1 MFKFPGLLAA
11 LILTAPAAA
20 KPFTADLLVTLNRV
34 SAPAPAP
41 DGKSLLFVMRETD
54 MAANKGRTDIFKLD
68 LVTPLAK
75 PVRLAADPASDSNP
89 AWSRDGKLIY
99 FLSGRGGSSQIWVM
113 NADGTAP
120 RALTKADVDISGFKL
135 SPTEDRIAFWA
146 DVFPD
151 CTTLKCTADRLAEKK
166 VASGR
171 VYDKLFVRH
180 WDTWANGTRAQI
192 FTVPLKTPE
201 AEPVLV
207 SKPLDG
213 DSPSKP
219 NGEGD
224 EIAFSPDGKT
234 LYFTLREAGNTE
246 AWSTNLDIFAVPA
259 DGSTAPKNLTPDLDG
274 QDSVPVPSPDG
285 KKLAW
290 LSMARPKF
298 EADKQRLIVMDLSSG
313 KTEDISKN
321 FDRSAS
327 AMAFTADSKALIV
340 VAQNVGKT
348 LLFRMDA
355 KNGEVTPLTSS
366 GTVAEFALGGNDIF
380 FIRHNLKSPADFYRI
395 AQAGGASVQ
404 LTAVNEEMMA
414 GVDMG
419 EAGQIKFAGW
429 RDEPVYA
436 WIVKPAN
443 FDPAKKYPV
452 AFLVH
457 GGPQGSF
464 GDQFHYRWN
473 AQTYAARGYAVIMV
487 DFHGSTGY
495 GQAFTD
501 SITQDWGGKPLEDL
515 KKGLAATYA
524 KYPWMDAGRA
534 CALGG
539 SYGGYMMAWIASQWA
554 EPFKCL
560 VNHAGIL
567 DKRAMAYTTEELW
580 FDEWENGGM
589 PFEAGVADKI
599 AKDDPVRFVDKWKTP
614 TLVIHGE
621 KDFRVPYTQGIA
633 IFTALQRK
641 GIPSKLLI
649 FPDENHWILKP
660 ANSVQWHSE
669 VLGWLDQWAK

>member
-1 MFKFPGLLAA
+1 MFKIPGLLAA
-11 LILTAPAAA
+11 LILAAPAAA
-20 KPFTADLLVTLNRV
+20 KPFTAELLVTLNRV
-34 SAPAPAP
+34 TAPAPSP

-68 LVTPLAK
+68 TATPAAK
-75 PVRLAADPASDSNP
+75 PVRLAADPASDTSP
-89 AWSRDGKLIY
+89 VWSRDGKLIY
-99 FLSGRGGSSQIWVM
+99 FLSGRSGSSQIWVM

-120 RALTKADVDISGFKL
+120 RALTKSPVDISGFKL
-135 SPTEDRIAFWA
+135 SPTDDRIAFWA

-151 CTTLKCTADRLAEKK
+151 CPTLKCTADRLAEKK
-166 VASGR
+166 PASGR

-180 WDTWANGTRAQI
+180 WDTWATGTRSQI
-192 FTVPLKTPE
+192 FTVPLKTPD
-201 AEPVLV
+201 AEPVMV

-224 EIAFSPDGKT
+224 EIAFSPDGNT
-234 LYFTLREAGNTE
+234 LYFALREAGRTE
-246 AWSTNLDIFAVPA
+246 AWSTNMDIFAVPA
-259 DGSTAPKNLTPDLDG
+259 DGSAAPKNLTPDMDG

-298 EADKQRLIVMDLSSG
+298 EADKQRLMVMDLASG

-327 AMAFTADSKALIV
+327 AMAFTADSKALIIV
-340 VAQNVGKT
+340 VQNIGKT
-348 LLFRMDA
+348 LLLRMDA

-366 GTVAEFALGGNDIF
+366 GTVAEFALGGSDIYF
-380 FIRHNLKSPADFYRI
+380 TRHNLKSPADIYRI
-395 AQAGGASVQ
+395 AQTGGASIQ
-404 LTAVNEEMMA
+404 LTAVNEEMLA

-515 KKGLAATYA
+515 KKGLAAAYA
-524 KYPWMDAGRA
+524 KYPWMDVNRA

-560 VNHAGIL
+560 VNHAGII

-589 PFEAGVADKI
+589 PFEAGVAEKI

-621 KDFRVPYTQGIA
+621 KDFRVPYTQGLA

-641 GIPSKLLI
+641 GVPSRLLV

-660 ANSVQWHSE
+660 HNSVQWHAE
-669 VLGWLDQWAK
+669 VLGWLDQWTK